1 MLVLSSVKY
10 DNILYYYKCYL
21 QYINNFE
28 KLKLET
34 ANNITYTLPN
44 KINRITCI
52 PNNVNN
58 NKVQIP
64 IQ

>member
-1 MLVLSSVKY
+1 MLVFSSVKY